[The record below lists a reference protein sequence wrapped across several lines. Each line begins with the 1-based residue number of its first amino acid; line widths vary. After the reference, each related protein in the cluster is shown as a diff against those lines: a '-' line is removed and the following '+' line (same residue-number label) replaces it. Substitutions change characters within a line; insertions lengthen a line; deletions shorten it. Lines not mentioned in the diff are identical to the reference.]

1 DAVRCCK
8 LALDTGLSG
17 ALEGPSSYF
26 MKSPPHQVS
35 DNVARQMTDDF
46 IAEARATLRA
56 QAMRGDKVTPVEV
69 EGNGTHTADLGETVV
84 PPAGA

>member
-1 DAVRCCK
+1 
-8 LALDTGLSG
+8 
-17 ALEGPSSYF
+17 

-46 IAEARATLRA
+46 ITEAVATLRS
-56 QAMRGDKVTPVEV
+56 QSLRGEHVRPAPM
-69 EGNGTHTADLGETVV
+69 EGNGAHAAEVGETVV